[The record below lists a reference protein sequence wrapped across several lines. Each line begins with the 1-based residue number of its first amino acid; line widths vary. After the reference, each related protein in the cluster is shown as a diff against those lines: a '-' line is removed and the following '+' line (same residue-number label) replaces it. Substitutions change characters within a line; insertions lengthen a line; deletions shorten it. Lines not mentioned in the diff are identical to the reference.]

1 MDAFPSPEQRAE
13 AERLPGVPV
22 RRNSERGS
30 GIQPFWTFAGGWAVV
45 CGGLSSNQ
53 IGWSRESLL
62 ALAAAFLLVILAWA
76 GLWNLATGS
85 DWRRFLREVMAPSRT
100 DLPVLPYSRPDSP
113 GGRLGRRLSRLVGWW
128 RDTFWPAA
136 GSISAGCLVVI
147 LLAIVLSLL
156 LPPSLRWL
164 NVAVAALVALG
175 AAQRRRGRT
184 PPAGQSLLFIGIAW
198 MVGYLAV
205 APFQWL
211 SVAFAGLFSVAVW
224 GLLRVAQGRLA
235 GLWLLHGAQLVVA
248 GLLLGLRQ
256 PLAAGGLV
264 SLALGQILSHQTL
277 RFGEPP
283 GKVAERT
290 WPWLLV
296 AMLVAAW
303 ASP

>member
-1 MDAFPSPEQRAE
+1 MDAVPSSEQRAE
-13 AERLPGVPV
+13 AEPPAGVPV

-30 GIQPFWTFAGGWAVV
+30 EIQPFWTFVGGWAVL
-45 CGGLSSNQ
+45 CGALSSNQ
-53 IGWSRESLL
+53 IGWSIESLL
-62 ALAAAFLLVILAWA
+62 ALATAFLLVILAWA

-85 DWRRFLREVMAPSRT
+85 DRGRFLRESMAPSRT
-100 DLPVLPYSRPDSP
+100 ELPVLPYTRPNSP
-113 GGRLGRRLSRLVGWW
+113 GGRLGRRLSGLVGWW
-128 RDTFWPAA
+128 RKTFWPAA
-136 GSISAGCLVVI
+136 GSIFVGCLVVI

-175 AAQRRRGRT
+175 AAQRRRGHS
-184 PPAGQSLLFIGIAW
+184 PLAGQSLLFIGIAW

-205 APFQWL
+205 APFQWP
-211 SVAFAGLFSVAVW
+211 SVALACLFSLAVW
-224 GLLRVAQGRLA
+224 GLLQVAQGSLA
-235 GLWLLHGAQLVVA
+235 GVWLLHGAQLVVA

-283 GKVAERT
+283 GKVARRT